1 MASKKYAHITNH
13 CVACGTCVS
22 ACPLDAI
29 NIHKGLLAK
38 VNNAK
43 CVGCGKCASICPA
56 GIIEIR
62 MREVVLDEAKPSE
75 TLV

>member
-1 MASKKYAHITNH
+1 MASKKLAHTTNH

-22 ACPLDAI
+22 ICPLGAI
-29 NIHKGLLAK
+29 NIHKGFIAK

-43 CVGCGKCASICPA
+43 CVGCGKCANICPA

-62 MREVVLDEAKPSE
+62 MREVLSDEPNTTE